1 MDDFTRQCLFQNL
14 ADFKAGRL
22 SKDNYMNSLLSIFT
36 NKAGGY
42 INDQEY
48 LVYPDC
54 SNKVKIVVSDI
65 DEDSGE
71 E

>member
-1 MDDFTRQCLFQNL
+1 MDDFTLQCLLQNR
-14 ADFKAGRL
+14 ADFNAGRL
-22 SKDNYMNSLLSIFT
+22 SNDKYMNSLLSIFT

-54 SNKVKIVVSDI
+54 SNKVKIVVSDS
-65 DEDSGE
+65 DEGSGE

>member
-1 MDDFTRQCLFQNL
+1 MDDFTRQCLLQNR
-14 ADFKAGRL
+14 ADFNAGRI
-22 SKDNYMNSLLSIFT
+22 SNDQYMNSLLSIFT

-48 LVYPDC
+48 VVYPDC
-54 SNKVKIVVSDI
+54 HTKVTIVVSDS
-65 DEDSGE
+65 DEGSGE